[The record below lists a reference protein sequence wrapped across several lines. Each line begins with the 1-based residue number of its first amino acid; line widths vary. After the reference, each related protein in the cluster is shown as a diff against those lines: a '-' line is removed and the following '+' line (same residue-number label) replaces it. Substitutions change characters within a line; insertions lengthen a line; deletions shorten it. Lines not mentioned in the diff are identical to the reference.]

1 MTQAVTRPGVVF
13 VSRKWP
19 PAVGGMETYSLRL
32 AETLEP
38 HVRLTRIVLPGRAD
52 GSPPGA
58 LALMVFGVKTFLRV
72 ATRHRDTDV
81 VHIADMASWPIAL
94 GARLSRK
101 PPAIV
106 LSAHGTDVTF
116 PLRGG
121 FVGKFYGMYLKL
133 GARLL
138 TGPDVI
144 ANSAATEAA
153 ARDCGFTSTKIV
165 PLATDFTRQLADV
178 DCNRLLFSGRIIPL
192 KGLSWFVREVLENLP
207 AEITLAVAGTVWDET
222 EAECLD
228 HARVTYLGRLDQKA
242 LAVEFARALAVV
254 VPNVPVDTGQFE
266 GFGLVAVEAAAAG
279 GVVLASDHGGLREAV
294 KDGTTG
300 FSLAAGNAAAWIS
313 KITFVRNWSDRERQA
328 FTDRASATTSEA
340 FGWERVAQD
349 TLRAYEQAMARGTA

>member
-38 HVRLTRIVLPGRAD
+38 HVGLTRIVLPGRND
-52 GSPPGA
+52 GRPPSA
-58 LALMVFGVKTFLRV
+58 LALIVFGVGAFLRV
-72 ATRHRDTDV
+72 ATQHRDADV
-81 VHIADMASWPIAL
+81 VHVADMASWPVAL
-94 GARLSRK
+94 GARLSLK

-116 PLRGG
+116 ARRGG
-121 FVGKFYGMYLKL
+121 FVGKSYGMYLKL

-138 TGPDVI
+138 AEPVVI

-165 PLATDFTRQLADV
+165 PLATDFTRQKSAMDR
-178 DCNRLLFSGRIIPL
+178 NRLLFSGRIIPL

-207 AEITLAVAGTVWDET
+207 SVITLAVAGTVWDQT

-228 HARVTYLGRLDQKA
+228 HPRVTYLGRLDQKD

-266 GFGLVAVEAAAAG
+266 GFGLVAIEAAAAG

-294 KDGTTG
+294 QDGTTG
-300 FSLAAGNAAAWIS
+300 FSLAAGDAGAWLHQ
-313 KITFVRNWSDRERQA
+313 ITVVRNWSDGERQA
-328 FTDRASATTSEA
+328 FIDQASATAHET
-340 FGWERVAQD
+340 FGWERVARD
-349 TLRAYEQAMARGTA
+349 TLHNYEQAMERRKK